1 MKTMNRKALSVLLL
15 AVTTSSA
22 FVGPLSSS
30 VPRTSIDGQKQAAAL
45 LSRTLSP
52 VAVSAV
58 ATVHT
63 RSVSHSSADGQ
74 ASAAALLRRPQ
85 SSETVQGSGSTRS
98 SLRESRGDGQAKA
111 AALLSR
117 SASG

>member
-1 MKTMNRKALSVLLL
+1 MKTMNRKALGALLL

-22 FVGPLSSS
+22 FGGPLSSS
-30 VPRTSIDGQKQAAAL
+30 VSRTPIDAQKQAAAL

-52 VAVSAV
+52 AAVSEV

-63 RSVSHSSADGQ
+63 TSVPRSSADGQ
-74 ASAAALLRRPQ
+74 ASAAALLSRPQ
-85 SSETVQGSGSTRS
+85 SYETVQGTRS
-98 SLRESRGDGQAKA
+98 SLRESRGNGHAKA